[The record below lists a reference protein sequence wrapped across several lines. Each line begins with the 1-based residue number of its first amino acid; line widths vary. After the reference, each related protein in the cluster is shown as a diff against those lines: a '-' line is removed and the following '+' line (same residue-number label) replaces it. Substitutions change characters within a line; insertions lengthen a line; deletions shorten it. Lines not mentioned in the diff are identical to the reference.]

1 MAQTKI
7 DLYSRSD
14 SKIRFAQT
22 TVLKFHED
30 VRDGKWQD
38 LILPLRAAKQR
49 GEDIKTMKEA
59 LPMATGSGSFKVRN
73 LQSLEKHSGFI
84 VVDIDKLSD
93 TRLKEVR
100 EALMQDSLFYSVFS
114 SCSGS
119 GLCGFVKVNP
129 KAHEESFFFLSEHMY
144 YKYEVNID
152 IKCKDITR
160 TRFVTYDPDLYL
172 NTDSQLCPI
181 QPAKKKPKKPKR
193 YHFASED
200 FERIIADIKA
210 AEYDLTDDYQDWIYC
225 GFALAKHFGEEGR
238 QYFHAISEHSD
249 KYDYY
254 RADEKYTHLLQ
265 TQTGE
270 ITIDWFYHIIEV
282 NGFQAYSRATEEF
295 LQQELGNLRA
305 QEAGLIDK
313 RPLSAATLT
322 ISAADIP
329 QTDTGMQIKNFLHA
343 AYKIRKNEMTQA
355 IEVGDEML
363 DDELLNTI
371 YLICRASIEDIRG
384 RELVYQV
391 LDSRFTPRYHE
402 FKDMMIDYANLSDIN
417 AAGSIDRLIATI
429 ETDTPH
435 AGYFI
440 KKWLVSIVGSMYGKH
455 SPLMLILSGKQNT
468 GKTVWFRNLLP
479 ERLRVKYYAES
490 KMEDGKDDR
499 ILMSKKMLI
508 LDDEMSGKNKQE
520 ESALKSTLSRQQLD
534 LRVPFGRTA
543 ATLNRIAV
551 LCGTS
556 NEDELVSDPTG
567 NRRLIPINVISVNF
581 EGYNTLNKD
590 LLFYEAYCEYM
601 AGYNYELTN
610 EDIVMLKDTTKNFKK
625 SVPEEDL
632 ILRYF
637 GYPDEHPKQK
647 MQLMSV
653 YDIVDYIKARTRIA
667 INNITLGKYLKA
679 LEFEQK
685 HKKFKKTTTRVYK
698 VIVLDEN
705 ITDFEDNIDDIA

>member
-1 MAQTKI
+1 MIQSKI
-7 DLYSRSD
+7 DLYAASGRNIRSG
-14 SKIRFAQT
+14 QT

-38 LILPLRAAKQR
+38 LIIPLRAAKQR
-49 GEDIKTMKEA
+49 GEDIKAMKED
-59 LPMATGSGSFKVRN
+59 LPMVTGSGSFKVRN
-73 LQSLEKHSGFI
+73 GESLEKHSGFL
-84 VVDIDKLSD
+84 VVDIDKLPPK
-93 TRLKEVR
+93 RLAELKE
-100 EALMQDSLFYSVFS
+100 ELQSDSLFYSVFL
-114 SCSGS
+114 SCSGT

-152 IKCKDITR
+152 TNCKDITR

-172 NTDSQLCPI
+172 NVNSQLCPM
-181 QPAKKKPKKPKR
+181 QPAKKKDKKPKR

-200 FERIIADIKA
+200 FERIIKDISDAK
-210 AEYDLTDDYQDWIYC
+210 YDLTDDYQDWIYC
-225 GFALAKHFGEEGR
+225 GFALVDQFQEEGR
-238 QYFHAISEHSD
+238 QYFHAISEHSP

-254 RADEKYTHLLQ
+254 LADAKYTHLLE
-265 TQTGE
+265 TKIGD
-270 ITIDWFYHIIEV
+270 ITIDWFYHIIEK
-282 NGFQAYSRATEEF
+282 NGFQAYSRATEDF

-305 QEAGLIDK
+305 YEAGLIDT
-313 RPLSAATLT
+313 RPLSAYTVTTTDLPA
-322 ISAADIP
+322 I
-329 QTDTGMQIKNFLHA
+329 DTGMQIKNFLHA
-343 AYKIRKNEMTQA
+343 GYTVRKNEMTQA
-355 IEVGDEML
+355 IEVGGEML

-371 YLICRASIEDIRG
+371 YLIARNAIPDLKN

-402 FKDMMIDYANLSDIN
+402 FKDMMKDYDN
-417 AAGSIDRLIATI
+417 AEPHVDPTGHIDRLIATI
-429 ETDTPH
+429 NTDTPNASH
-435 AGYFI
+435 FI

-455 SPLMLILSGKQNT
+455 SPLMLILSGEQNT
-468 GKTVWFRNLLP
+468 GKTAWFRNLLP
-479 ERLRVKYYAES
+479 ERLRSKYYAES
-490 KMEDGKDDR
+490 KMEEGKDDR

-543 ATLNRIAV
+543 STLNRIAV

-556 NEDELVSDPTG
+556 NEDELISDPTG
-567 NRRLIPINVISVNF
+567 NRRLLPVNVISVNF
-581 EGYNTLNKD
+581 EAYNNLDKD
-590 LLFYEAYCEYM
+590 LVFYEAYCEYM
-601 AGYNYELTN
+601 KGYNFELTN
-610 EDIVMLKDTTKNFKK
+610 EDIIMLKESTKNFKK

-637 GYPDEHPKQK
+637 GYPDEHPKQN

-653 YDIVDYIKARTRIA
+653 YDIVDYIKARTRIT

-679 LEFEQK
+679 LKFEQK
-685 HKKFKKTTTRVYK
+685 HKKHKNTTTRVYK
-698 VIVLDEN
+698 VVVLDEN
-705 ITDFEDNIDDIA
+705 GSDFEEDIEDIL